1 MVYFRS
7 IVRSRAKKHPKV
19 IDAEQQTFEI
29 KAAEAVPASPRQ
41 RCTYCDREMIRRR
54 AAFGKVHIGLAKTK
68 DHVFPQSRGG
78 RKTVPACYACN
89 HAKSD
94 MPPEIW
100 ELFMADNPSW
110 WTLEKKEL
118 RKARKKAILATA
130 EFKRVAM
137 TIPPPT
143 IDDHSTLREHW
154 ILIVRCM
161 RQAASVT
168 TS

>member
-7 IVRSRAKKHPKV
+7 IVRSRAKKRPKM
-19 IDAEQQTFEI
+19 IDAAQQQFEI
-29 KAAEAVPASPRQ
+29 RAAETAPTSSRQ

-94 MPPEIW
+94 MPPAIW

-110 WTLEKKEL
+110 WTLEKKDL

-130 EFKRVAM
+130 EFNRVAL
-137 TIPPPT
+137 TILPPLA
-143 IDDHSTLREHW
+143 DDHGAMRAHW
-154 ILIVRCM
+154 GFVVQCM
-161 RQAASVT
+161 RQATSVT

>member
-7 IVRSRAKKHPKV
+7 IVRSRGKKRPKV
-19 IDAEQQTFEI
+19 TDAEQQLFET
-29 KAAEAVPASPRQ
+29 AATEPAAKPSRQ

-54 AAFGKVHIGLAKTK
+54 VAFGKVHIGLAKTK
-68 DHVFPQSRGG
+68 DHVFPYSRGG

-110 WTLEKKEL
+110 WLLEKKDL

-137 TIPPPT
+137 TVPPPAV
-143 IDDHSTLREHW
+143 DDHSALREHW
-154 ILIVRCM
+154 IFIVRCM
-161 RQAASVT
+161 RQSPT
-168 TS
+168 P

>member
-7 IVRSRAKKHPKV
+7 IVRGRAKKRPNVMDDQKLV
-19 IDAEQQTFEI
+19 IIPQPT
-29 KAAEAVPASPRQ
+29 RQ
-41 RCTYCDREMIRRR
+41 CCTYCDREMIRRR
-54 AAFGKVHIGLAKTK
+54 VAFGKVHIGLAKTK

-94 MPPEIW
+94 MPPDVW

-110 WTLEKKEL
+110 WLLEKKEL

-130 EFKRVAM
+130 EFKRVAA
-137 TIPPPT
+137 TIPPPSV
-143 IDDHSTLREHW
+143 DDHAAMREHW
-154 ILIVRCM
+154 RFIVRCL
-161 RQAASVT
+161 RQPTSVT
-168 TS
+168 PS

>member
-7 IVRSRAKKHPKV
+7 IVRSKAKKRPKV
-19 IDAEQQTFEI
+19 TDAEQKLFSEELEI
-29 KAAEAVPASPRQ
+29 TPKASRQ

-54 AAFGKVHIGLAKTK
+54 AALGKTHIGLARTK

-89 HAKSD
+89 HAKAD
-94 MPPEIW
+94 MAPEIW

-110 WTLEKKEL
+110 WMLEKKDL

-130 EFKRVAM
+130 DFKRVAA
-137 TIPPPT
+137 TIPPPS
-143 IDDHSTLREHW
+143 IEDHGAMRQHW
-154 ILIVRCM
+154 GFIARCL
-161 RQAASVT
+161 RQAAAHPQS
-168 TS
+168 